1 MRCRLSDREGVV
13 DITYVLYDS
22 GVHALDILG
31 DPVRRRLVELLASGN
46 RPAGEVSR
54 VVEGEFGISQPAV
67 ARHLRVLR
75 EAGFVSAQP
84 QGARRIYRLEE
95 SMIDELQ
102 TQVDRYR
109 ALWNQ
114 RLDALETE
122 IARGK
127 RARKEQAT

>member
-1 MRCRLSDREGVV
+1 M
-13 DITYVLYDS
+13 
-22 GVHALDILG
+22 HALEILG
-31 DPVRRRLVELLASGN
+31 DPVRRRLVELLASGD
-46 RPAGEVSR
+46 RSAGEVSH

-75 EAGFVSAQP
+75 EAGFVSARP
-84 QGARRIYRLEE
+84 EGARRIYRLEE

-102 TQVDRYR
+102 GQVDRYR

-127 RARKEQAT
+127 RARKERAT